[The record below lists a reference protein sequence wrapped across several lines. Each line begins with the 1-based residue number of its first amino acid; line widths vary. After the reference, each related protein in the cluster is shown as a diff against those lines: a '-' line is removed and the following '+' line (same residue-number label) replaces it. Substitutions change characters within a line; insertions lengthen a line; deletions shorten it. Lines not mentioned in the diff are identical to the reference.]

1 MPQSATE
8 ARPKRLPPPGTNVAR
23 FNKPGRR
30 QPRMRPEN
38 DAQGSASIKPR
49 LLKHGYVRF
58 LTLADLDARSRA
70 AAFAKNLAASL
81 ESDLGGDPSTAQ
93 KTLTERAAVVTA
105 ICQDFEMRFL
115 LGQPIELT
123 DYLTAT
129 NVLRRVL
136 ATLGLERRQRD
147 VGPTLDQYLSHRYAA
162 DETDAVEAV
171 EAVDVADGYQEA
183 TGEETRASG
192 LASPPHAHP
201 GDEGAG
207 A

>member
-81 ESDLGGDPSTAQ
+81 ENDLGGDPSTAQ

-147 VGPTLDQYLSHRYAA
+147 VGPTLDQYLRHRYA
-162 DETDAVEAV
+162 DEAEAVEAV
-171 EAVDVADGYQEA
+171 EAVDVADQEA
-183 TGEETRASG
+183 TGEETRTGG
-192 LASPPHAHP
+192 LASPPHAYP
-201 GDEGAG
+201 GDDGVG
-207 A
+207 V